1 MHPAGQNILHFK
13 SEPNYFPCFL
23 ESHNCTRSFQIG
35 DRNFY
40 TLQENDI
47 VLLKPEWK
55 RLQKEQLYKSGK
67 KEEAKKPAKLK
78 SPEEAGAEDNSSEF
92 EDCEE
97 GSEAGSVSSM
107 ESSANIEA
115 GGSGQARKKGKQQA
129 GLMTKVLKKKKLKK
143 TRKSSGVNMVAVKP
157 GDRVVTETLST
168 R

>member
-1 MHPAGQNILHFK
+1 M
-13 SEPNYFPCFL
+13 
-23 ESHNCTRSFQIG
+23 
-35 DRNFY
+35 
-40 TLQENDI
+40 
-47 VLLKPEWK
+47 LLKPEWK
-55 RLQKEQLYKSGK
+55 RLQKEQLYKSGR

-78 SPEEAGAEDNSSEF
+78 SPEEVGAEDNSSEF

-107 ESSANIEA
+107 ESSGPNIEA

-143 TRKSSGVNMVAVKP
+143 TRKSSGMNMVAVKP

>member
-1 MHPAGQNILHFK
+1 MHSCFK
-13 SEPNYFPCFL
+13 SL
-23 ESHNCTRSFQIG
+23 QIG

-40 TLQENDI
+40 TLQESDI

-55 RLQKEQLYKSGK
+55 RLQKEQLYKGGR
-67 KEEAKKPAKLK
+67 KEEAVKPAKLK
-78 SPEEAGAEDNSSEF
+78 SPEEAGAEENSSEF

-97 GSEAGSVSSM
+97 GSEAGSVSSL
-107 ESSANIEA
+107 ESANIEA
-115 GGSGQARKKGKQQA
+115 GGSGPARKKGKQQA

-143 TRKSSGVNMVAVKP
+143 TRKSSGMNILNVKP